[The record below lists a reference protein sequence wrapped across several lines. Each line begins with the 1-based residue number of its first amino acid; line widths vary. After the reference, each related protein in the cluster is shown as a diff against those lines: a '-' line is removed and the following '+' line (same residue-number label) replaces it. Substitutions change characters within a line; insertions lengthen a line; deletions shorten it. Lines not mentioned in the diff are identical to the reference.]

1 MSGLEESLGEGY
13 QQIIMGMVIFII
25 GAAWGGMN
33 AGSGMTADDVY
44 WPAVVMLAGAM
55 ITLLGVS
62 FGTDHEDDTTDDLQK
77 GVNELTEMVKSLIS
91 SDSKDY
97 AAEEE

>member
-25 GAAWGGMN
+25 GAAWGGMS
-33 AGSGMTADDVY
+33 AGSGMTAEDVY

-62 FGTDHEDDTTDDLQK
+62 FGTEHEDDTTDDLQNA
-77 GVNELTEMVKSLIS
+77 VSELAAMVKSLVGS
-91 SDSKDY
+91 SDDGDSG
-97 AAEEE
+97 EEE